1 VSVALT
7 FDDGPEAAATPLIL
21 DILAERGVPA
31 TFFVIG
37 AHAEANRELIARE
50 LEEGHAVQPHC
61 WNWESHNRQAE
72 LGTEALEADLARTLR
87 TLAVLRC
94 PKPTLWRP
102 PMGHIS
108 DPDSFDAAR
117 ACGLRVMTWTMETYD
132 WHEGHGVGR
141 ILRDVR
147 EDGVLEPDSV
157 ILMHDLH
164 KTARLLGPL
173 LDLIAERGH
182 EVRSLAPDNRALVS
196 EGDSR

>member
-1 VSVALT
+1 VTVALT

-37 AHAEANRELIARE
+37 AHAQAHPELVRRQ

-61 WNWESHNRQAE
+61 WDWESHNRQAE
-72 LGTEALEADLARTLR
+72 LGAEALEADLARTLR
-87 TLAVLRC
+87 TLDALAC
-94 PKPTLWRP
+94 PAPALWRP
-102 PMGHIS
+102 PMGHIR

-117 ACGLRVMTWTMETYD
+117 ACGLRVMTWTLSTCD
-132 WHEGHGVGR
+132 WHEGHGVDR

-147 EDGVLEPDSV
+147 EDGGLEPDSV

-164 KTARLLGPL
+164 KTARLLGSL
-173 LDLIAERGH
+173 LDLIAERGY
-182 EVRSLAPDNRALVS
+182 EVGPLALDNPAL
-196 EGDSR
+196 R

>member
-1 VSVALT
+1 MSVALT

-37 AHAEANRELIARE
+37 AHAQAHPELIRRQ
-50 LEEGHAVQPHC
+50 LDEGHAVQPHC
-61 WNWESHNRQAE
+61 WDWESHNRQAR
-72 LGTEALEADLARTLR
+72 LGAEALEADLARTLR
-87 TLAVLRC
+87 TLEALGC
-94 PKPTLWRP
+94 PAPALWRP

-117 ACGLRVMTWTMETYD
+117 ACGLRVMTWTLETYD
-132 WHEGHGVGR
+132 WHEGHGVDR

-147 EDGVLEPDSV
+147 ADGVLEPDSV

-164 KTARLLGPL
+164 KTARLLPRL
-173 LDLIAERGH
+173 LDLVAERGH
-182 EVRSLAPDNRALVS
+182 AIGPLAVENPAL
-196 EGDSR
+196 R